1 MPATP
6 RTALIT
12 GASTGIGYELSKI
25 FAREHYQLVLVARNE
40 QKLQEIDKELSQSAG
55 ISVKVIAKDLSN
67 PSAADELFALLQ
79 QQSID
84 VDVLVNNAGFA
95 TYGPFAES
103 DPHAQIEMMNLNM
116 VTLTHLTR
124 LVLPAMIQR
133 HDGKIMNVASTAAFQ
148 PGPLMAVYYAT
159 KAYVLFF
166 SEALNNELEGTGVTV
181 SALCPG
187 PTTTDFQ
194 KRARMD
200 GVRLVRSG
208 LMDAAT
214 VAEAGYQGLMKDKP
228 VVIPGFKNSFLA
240 FTVRFMPRNMVV
252 RITRKLQSRD

>member
-1 MPATP
+1 MPASP

-12 GASTGIGYELSKI
+12 GASTGIGYELSKV
-25 FAREHYQLVLVARNE
+25 FAREGYHLVLVARNE
-40 QKLQEIDKELSQSAG
+40 QKLQELAKELSKPAG
-55 ISVKVIAKDLSN
+55 ISVKVIAMDLSN
-67 PSAADELFALLQ
+67 PSAADELFATLQ
-79 QQSID
+79 RESVD

-103 DPHAQIEMMNLNM
+103 APHSQIVMMNLNM

-124 LVLPAMIQR
+124 LFLPGMIQR
-133 HDGKIMNVASTAAFQ
+133 HDGKIMNVSSTAAFQ

-166 SEALNNELEGTGVTV
+166 SEALANELEGTGVTV

-187 PTTTDFQ
+187 PTTTEFQ
-194 KRARMD
+194 KRAQMD

-214 VAEAGYQGLMKDKP
+214 VAEAGYRGLMKNKP

-240 FTVRFMPRNMVV
+240 FTVRFVPRKMAV
-252 RITRKLQSRD
+252 RITRKLQSRE